1 MLKRTKVALARR
13 FRNSQ
18 RGQTVV
24 ILAFGL
30 IALIA
35 FVGLVTDISIM
46 FVRFST
52 LRRAV
57 DSAALA
63 AAGQV
68 REGTDYATVALSARQ
83 YIALHGLKPHTV
95 WVETCETDIAA
106 WRKEPGNAAKPLDQM
121 PKTDLCDW
129 DNPKKLV
136 RVKAQIESET
146 TFLKIIGIQNF
157 LLTSAAISET
167 AVLDVALV
175 LDNSQSMG
183 YLTNPKTWF
192 PIKIPSNP
200 QNYFVEYANLQESQ
214 LPEQPGALCQSNSG
228 WGGCCNDP
236 GTNALVTLIGT
247 EWEIYT
253 DNNGNK
259 KYDAGDTLGIAT
271 YAPDG
276 DKSDLVCHPF
286 KQVKDA
292 ARNFIAGLDFTRGDR
307 VGIVTFN
314 RVAEVQYP
322 NNNSDK
328 SSPTYAP
335 PMMNDE
341 KTAIETLNKYVGID
355 VNTVERTFG
364 CLARSIAQ
372 TNLRQS
378 YLDQTRIAGGDV
390 RPWSYEEIAN
400 CTNTNPGDGIRRASE
415 VLTNVETIRREAVWV
430 AIILA
435 DGAANAAYVRPDVE
449 DNYGKDIGYNT
460 TIPENLLSP
469 SVKTNVG
476 VYVPYDPGSDSYI
489 YMNLGFCP
497 WSTFCKYRPVGD
509 PLTPDAAN
517 EYPYLLDADVSKPG
531 LEISTDFKLP
541 DGTADPFPTYEECG
555 KSVGH
560 PGVYVQPGEPKSQ
573 YCNDMNPKSRHF
585 CLEWKNGPNNGA
597 PPVILDPASSCFQSY
612 DADDY
617 ARDMA
622 DWAGLAELTPTV
634 PGNFIAMFAIGF
646 GEEIKDKDHSNYEVG
661 APLLRYIADAGDNG
675 QIDNTYERS
684 LRGLTSVGGD
694 VCEAPAIVADPTKW
708 CGQYYYAND
717 LVSLNQVFEDIASR
731 LFTRLSR

>member
-1 MLKRTKVALARR
+1 MLKQTKAVLARR

-18 RGQTVV
+18 RGQTIV
-24 ILAFGL
+24 ILAFGM

-63 AAGQV
+63 AAGQI

-175 LDNSQSMG
+175 LDNSHSMG
-183 YLTNPKTWF
+183 YPTDNISWYTLYSGLTTGTVRQSCVAGANP
-192 PIKIPSNP
+192 SG
-200 QNYFVEYANLQESQ
+200 L
-214 LPEQPGALCQSNSG
+214 G
-228 WGGCCNDP
+228 WGNCCNDP
-236 GTNALVTLIGT
+236 GTNAYVTLIGT
-247 EWEIYT
+247 DWTIYT

-259 KYDAGDTLGIAT
+259 KYDTGDVLGIT
-271 YAPDG
+271 NTAPDN
-276 DKSDLVCHPF
+276 DRSDLVCHPF

-292 ARNFIAGLDFTRGDR
+292 ARNFISGLDFTRGDR

-314 RVAEVQYP
+314 RVAKVQYP
-322 NNNSDK
+322 NDNSDK

-341 KTAIETLNKYVGID
+341 KTAIETLNKFVGID
-355 VNTVERTFG
+355 VNTIGYTYG
-364 CLARSIAQ
+364 CLARSIA
-372 TNLRQS
+372 NS
-378 YLDQTRIAGGDV
+378 NLDQSKVSQLPIPGGKV

-400 CTNTNPGDGIRRASE
+400 CTNTNLGDGIRRANE
-415 VLTNVETIRREAVWV
+415 VLINVETIRREAVWV

-435 DGAANAAYVRPDVE
+435 DGAANAAYVRPE
-449 DNYGKDIGYNT
+449 IEANYGKDIGSGTLNPPVA
-460 TIPENLLSP
+460 INP
-469 SVKTNVG
+469 G
-476 VYVPYDPGSDSYI
+476 VYVPYDSGSYV
-489 YMNLGFCP
+489 YMQLGFCP
-497 WSTFCKYRPVGD
+497 WSTFCKYRSATD
-509 PLTPDAAN
+509 PLSPDAPN
-517 EYPYLLDADVSKPG
+517 EYPYLLNADADPE
-531 LEISTDFKLP
+531 LEISTDFS
-541 DGTADPFPTYEECG
+541 DPYPAYAECRT
-555 KSVGH
+555 SVDH
-560 PGVYVQPGEPKSQ
+560 PSTLTVQSGEPKGQ
-573 YCNDMNPKSRHF
+573 FCNDMNPNTRHF
-585 CLEWKNGPNNGA
+585 CLEWKNGPGNGTPA
-597 PPVILDPASSCFQSY
+597 NLTDPNTSCWHSY

-646 GEEIKDKDHSNYEVG
+646 GEEIKTTTSPSYDVG

-675 QIDNTYERS
+675 QIDNTQERAW
-684 LRGLTSVGGD
+684 RGLTSVGGD
-694 VCEAPAIVADPTKW
+694 VCESPAIKADPTKW

>member
-1 MLKRTKVALARR
+1 MLKRTKVVLARR

-175 LDNSQSMG
+175 LDNSHSMG
-183 YLTNPKTWF
+183 YPTDDISWYTL
-192 PIKIPSNP
+192 
-200 QNYFVEYANLQESQ
+200 YAGLDSGEVRSTCTGR
-214 LPEQPGALCQSNSG
+214 LG

-247 EWEIYT
+247 EWTIYT

-259 KYDAGDTLGIAT
+259 KYDAGDVLGVTNNTA
-271 YAPDG
+271 DN
-276 DKSDLVCHPF
+276 DMSDLVCHPF

-292 ARNFIAGLDFTRGDR
+292 ARNFISGLDFTRGDR

-314 RVAEVQYP
+314 RVATVLYP

-328 SSPTYAP
+328 TSPTYAP

-355 VNTVERTFG
+355 VNTIRETRG
-364 CLARSIAQ
+364 CLAHAISYD
-372 TNLRQS
+372 NLTYYTS
-378 YLDQTRIAGGDV
+378 ETGTGGPDNEIPAGAL
-390 RPWSYEEIAN
+390 RPWSYESIAN
-400 CTNTNPGDGIRRASE
+400 CTNTNMGDGIRRANE

-435 DGAANAAYVRPDVE
+435 DGAANAAYVRPEVE
-449 DNYGKDIGYNT
+449 MLLPRDIGH
-460 TIPENLLSP
+460 
-469 SVKTNVG
+469 NVN
-476 VYVPYDPGSDSYI
+476 VVPNPGAPVSFDGAGYT

-497 WSTFCKYRPVGD
+497 WSTFCKYRGPSHPYTTGANPFGVNLNPDVGEV
-509 PLTPDAAN
+509 A
-517 EYPYLLDADVSKPG
+517 YLLDYDNDGDLENFEEFNDPIELGDTLPASEIFPANYPECVASVTFAPDNVNPAEPLYG
-531 LEISTDFKLP
+531 LF
-541 DGTADPFPTYEECG
+541 
-555 KSVGH
+555 
-560 PGVYVQPGEPKSQ
+560 
-573 YCNDMNPKSRHF
+573 CNDMNPSSRHF
-585 CLEWKNGPNNGA
+585 CLEWKNGPNNGTPA
-597 PPVILDPASSCFQSY
+597 TITDPASSCFQSY

-646 GEEIKDKDHSNYEVG
+646 GDEIKNSGSPSYPVG

-675 QIDNTYERS
+675 QIDNTHERAM
-684 LRGLTSVGGD
+684 RGLPSVGGD
-694 VCEAPAIVADPTKW
+694 VCESPAIKADPTKW